1 MNKLI
6 NPILFIMCLFV
17 TACSD
22 DNNGNEPITPFSLD
36 KTYYEVRLERSS
48 TTIHVTNGS
57 GYISLSIED
66 EKILNASM
74 REDCMRMA

>member
-1 MNKLI
+1 MMNKLI

-22 DNNGNEPITPFSLD
+22 DNNENEPITPFSLD

-48 TTIHVTNGS
+48 TSISITNGS
-57 GYISLSIED
+57 GDISLAIED
-66 EKILNASM
+66 ENLLEAIYSK
-74 REDCMRMA
+74 

>member
-1 MNKLI
+1 MNKFFYSV
-6 NPILFIMCLFV
+6 LFIMCLFA

-36 KTYYEVRLERSS
+36 KTYYEVRLERGS

-57 GYISLSIED
+57 GDISLSIED
-66 EKILNASM
+66 EKY
-74 REDCMRMA
+74 